1 MGGIAE
7 SKSELYGLRYMQI
20 DPMRVA
26 IVNLG
31 GVFAF
36 ISRLQNTQLYENGLK
51 GNIHTILRVIDIHM
65 DLIKRV
71 TTLKHIG
78 NTGTWLV
85 MVLLALLWVS
95 TPVLAESRQAAIVVD
110 AESGEVLHESNADAS
125 RYPASLTKMMT
136 LYMLFEAMQ
145 QRRMTLDTLMPV
157 SLHAASMPPTKI
169 NLKAGEVLSVQDAI
183 PALIVRSA
191 NDVAAVVAEALG
203 DTESQ
208 FARMMTDKARKLGMY
223 STTFRNASGLP
234 DWEQKTTARDLMIL
248 SARLMQDFP
257 QYYHYFSTRSFS
269 YKGTVYNSHN
279 RMVKNIPG
287 VDGLKTGFIRA
298 SGFNVATSAKRGGR
312 RVIAV
317 VMGGQT
323 AAARDQTMAQLL
335 ERSFGAGE
343 NFTSQ
348 LANHAHPVP
357 SRVTPDRSH
366 KQKANTNKL
375 ASTAKKSDGRK
386 ETRKAASAKQKI
398 WEVQIGSYNA
408 HNRAQAKAQAVT
420 RWLPGSVVISEVEV
434 SKRKMYRARVVGL
447 LENQARSACQS
458 LTKQKM
464 ECLVVRSHG

>member
-1 MGGIAE
+1 
-7 SKSELYGLRYMQI
+7 
-20 DPMRVA
+20 
-26 IVNLG
+26 
-31 GVFAF
+31 
-36 ISRLQNTQLYENGLK
+36 
-51 GNIHTILRVIDIHM
+51 M

-71 TTLKHIG
+71 TTLKHIS
-78 NTGTWLV
+78 NTGTWLA
-85 MVLLALLWVS
+85 MVLLGLSWVS
-95 TPVLAESRQAAIVVD
+95 TPVLAESRQAALVID

-145 QRRMTLDTLMPV
+145 QRRMTIDTQMPV
-157 SLHAASMPPTKI
+157 SMHAATMPPTKI

-203 DTESQ
+203 DTEVQ
-208 FARMMTDKARKLGMY
+208 FARMMTDKARKLGMH

-234 DWEQKTTARDLMIL
+234 DLEQKTTARDLVIL

-298 SGFNVATSAKRGGR
+298 SGFNVATSAKRGNR

-323 AAARDQTMAQLL
+323 AAARDQIMAQLL

-348 LANHAHPVP
+348 LASHTYPAP
-357 SRVTPDRSH
+357 SRLTPANSQ
-366 KQKANTNKL
+366 KQKASINK
-375 ASTAKKSDGRK
+375 ASSAAKKSVNPDLIAKEKKSDSRK
-386 ETRKAASAKQKI
+386 DIQKTASAKQKV

-408 HNRAQAKAQAVT
+408 HNRAKAKAQAIT

-447 LENQARSACQS
+447 LENQARSACQN